1 MSIPAM
7 VEYVVTLSSGSY
19 LNLFPRK
26 KEKKGKAEEKETKD
40 IMVERETKEE
50 DGREGKER
58 HRAST

>member
-1 MSIPAM
+1 
-7 VEYVVTLSSGSY
+7 LSSGSY